1 MIIIHILR
9 NISRRKGNQTMNLGQ
24 LIKHNIRYIFFQKSC
39 RKWGRETS
47 PVFLFVFFLK
57 KTFRGKNK
65 WSASCFQYKLV
76 VLNLDIQK
84 KLLIQ
89 KDAQFLF
96 FRRDFETIFS
106 TAFSVWFFKIKNQK
120 NSNLQSDQVS

>member
-1 MIIIHILR
+1 MR
-9 NISRRKGNQTMNLGQ
+9 QEDKSRISFCL
-24 LIKHNIRYIFFQKSC
+24 FF
-39 RKWGRETS
+39 
-47 PVFLFVFFLK
+47 K

-84 KLLIQ
+84 KQQAISLFRLLIQ

-106 TAFSVWFFKIKNQK
+106 TAFSV
-120 NSNLQSDQVS
+120 